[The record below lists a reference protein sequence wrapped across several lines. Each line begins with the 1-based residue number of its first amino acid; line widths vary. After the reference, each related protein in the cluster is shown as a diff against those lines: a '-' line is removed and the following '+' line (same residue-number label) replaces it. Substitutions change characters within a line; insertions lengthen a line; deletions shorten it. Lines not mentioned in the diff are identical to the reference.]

1 MDDDAPP
8 MGLSEDEAYDP
19 PFWVKPVLFLSVI
32 ALVGMVLLVLALG
45 IALVIGDEN
54 TVKAWDFWGNT
65 DLLGG
70 LLLVSAVLMALGI
83 AVLLRHN
90 DDSLALLLLGA
101 MVFESAMLWGVVK
114 FEGTGGPAMLL
125 LVMLIPFLALFGLQA
140 EEVRRWFFQSADPRD

>member
-1 MDDDAPP
+1 

-19 PFWVKPVLFLSVI
+19 PLWVKPVLFLSVI

-45 IALVIGDEN
+45 IALVAGDDN
-54 TVKAWDFWGNT
+54 AVNAWDFWGST
-65 DLLGG
+65 DLLGV
-70 LLLVSAVLMALGI
+70 LLLASAVLMALGI

-101 MVFESAMLWGVVK
+101 TVFESAMLWGVVK

-140 EEVRRWFFQSADPRD
+140 EEVRRWFFHSADPRE

>member
-1 MDDDAPP
+1 
-8 MGLSEDEAYDP
+8 MGLSEDEAYNP

-45 IALVIGDEN
+45 IALVTGDEN
-54 TVKAWDFWGNT
+54 TVKAWDFWGDT

-70 LLLVSAVLMALGI
+70 LLLASAVLMALGI

-101 MVFESAMLWGVVK
+101 MVFESAMLWGIVK
-114 FEGTGGPAMLL
+114 FEGSGGPAMLL
-125 LVMLIPFLALFGLQA
+125 MVMLIPFLALFGLQA
-140 EEVRRWFFQSADPRD
+140 DEVRRWFFHSADPHK

>member
-1 MDDDAPP
+1 

-19 PFWVKPVLFLSVI
+19 PLWVRPVLFLSVT

-45 IALVIGDEN
+45 IALVAGDDN
-54 TVKAWDFWGNT
+54 AVNAWDFWGST
-65 DLLGG
+65 DLLGV
-70 LLLVSAVLMALGI
+70 LLLASAVLMALGI

-101 MVFESAMLWGVVK
+101 TVFESAMLWGVVK

-140 EEVRRWFFQSADPRD
+140 EEVRRWFFQSADLRE

>member
-1 MDDDAPP
+1 

-19 PFWVKPVLFLSVI
+19 PLWVKPVLFLSVI

-45 IALVIGDEN
+45 IALVAGDDN
-54 TVKAWDFWGNT
+54 AVNAWDFWGST
-65 DLLGG
+65 DLLGV
-70 LLLVSAVLMALGI
+70 LLLASAVLMALGI

-101 MVFESAMLWGVVK
+101 TVFESAMLWGVVK

-140 EEVRRWFFQSADPRD
+140 EEVRRWFFQSDDPRE

>member
-1 MDDDAPP
+1 MDDDVPP

-19 PFWVKPVLFLSVI
+19 PLWVKPVLFLSVI
-32 ALVGMVLLVLALG
+32 ALVGMVLLVLVLG
-45 IALVIGDEN
+45 FALVAGDDN
-54 TVKAWDFWGNT
+54 AVKAWDFWGNT

-70 LLLVSAVLMALGI
+70 LLLASAVLMALGI

-101 MVFESAMLWGVVK
+101 TVFESAMLWGVVK

-140 EEVRRWFFQSADPRD
+140 EEVRRWFFQSDDPRE